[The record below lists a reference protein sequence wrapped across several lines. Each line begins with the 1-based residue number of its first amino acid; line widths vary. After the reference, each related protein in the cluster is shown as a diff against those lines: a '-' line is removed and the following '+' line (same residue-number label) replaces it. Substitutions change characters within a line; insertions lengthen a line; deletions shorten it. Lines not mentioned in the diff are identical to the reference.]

1 MVEEARAVI
10 KLYKLDKESDFS
22 SASVDDV
29 IGWTGVAP
37 TGQLGIGAG
46 KRRSDLVR
54 FISGITGSNVT
65 LISRKITAD
74 LKQIVAKHS
83 LVINNQ
89 SAEAGSAW
97 PSQNWQGN
105 SNNPRDYSYKK
116 EWGVHAGISFGMD
129 GTVTPSFNP
138 SYTRNGVRT
147 SAHISP
153 DLFTGLKAMSS
164 WLDNVLKPAMHIS
177 TVPNNE
183 KLAQKLAALEQE
195 LPELYDSLTPADQM
209 KAQQVIK
216 AVKRVEADVMAAA
229 QEPVDSKAMGIMYGK
244 LKLLALKIEHY
255 LHQYQTF
262 ADESPI
268 KARVYLVSA
277 MIGAKGIAGAIMGAI
292 STAGVGV
299 VPGFLAGIG
308 KGVADEVRGGGVT
321 ALAVGDL
328 VANAIDYGLQKFAPL
343 LMDIDPT
350 LTHSQAILLGSILAT
365 TAFSAREFTNFA
377 RSFRPR
383 LATGVPIPKS
393 INVGKGSSASG
404 TVWLK
409 TQSSKYKPLT
419 TSTKTDNLNNV
430 MDKTVRQ
437 LGRATQVQSGQ
448 TAGRAS
454 SAPISKT
461 PKPLLQN
468 FKNSQDL
475 EAHFNKHRSEW
486 GDISAYQY
494 LSKARAL
501 LKQDADKNIL
511 QKIRVHNGDM
521 VKYDLKNN
529 QMVIARNDGSIRTF
543 FRPKNGIEYW
553 NQLK

>member
-308 KGVADEVRGGGVT
+308 KGVADEVRGGVT

-328 VANAIDYGLQKFAPL
+328 VANAIDSGLQKFAPL
-343 LMDIDPT
+343 LIEIDPT

-419 TSTKTDNLNNV
+419 TSTKTDSFPANQAKLDNTV
-430 MDKTVRQ
+430 SPSKSKLWTVKRHDKAMYSDKYQAKYYRD
-437 LGRATQVQSGQ
+437 
-448 TAGRAS
+448 
-454 SAPISKT
+454 PKT
-461 PKPLLQN
+461 GLWW
-468 FKNSQDL
+468 SQDN
-475 EAHFNKHRSEW
+475 AKHGGKW
-486 GDISAYQY
+486 KQDGKVIHDGSAWKVYKY
-494 LSKARAL
+494 GHDGLRWYK
-501 LKQDADKNIL
+501 DADKYGQFIEGKHKSEVGEFIPWADL
-511 QKIRVHNGDM
+511 RGVHI
-521 VKYDLKNN
+521 KK
-529 QMVIARNDGSIRTF
+529 
-543 FRPKNGIEYW
+543 
-553 NQLK
+553 